1 MAVQTIIKLRRDTA
15 ANWTSTDPT
24 LAAGE
29 IGIETDSGSL
39 KIGDGATEWTGLEY
53 GPVGHELVVRVKN
66 ASNTT
71 AIPAGTFVQFAGAA
85 GDTVT
90 VEPAVTDGSVPHEY
104 MVGVVAREIA
114 AEGFGDVVQYG
125 VVAGLNTSDYIV
137 GDILYPDPDNAG
149 QLTDVK
155 PTAPDLKMPI
165 AAVIKVGAGTSGR
178 ILVRMDTGLT
188 VDELHDVNI
197 SSIASGE
204 ILKYNGTVWTN
215 GTLSLDN
222 LSTVNAPTPSD
233 RQLLV
238 YDNGTSQWVNG
249 WANETLTFAVSDEA
263 TDITTGT
270 AKVTFRAPFAM
281 TLTAIPRASLSTASS
296 SGDVTVDI
304 NEDGTSVLGA
314 NKLSIDAS
322 EKTSVTATTP
332 TTLADTAIAD
342 DAEITVDIDG
352 AGTGAKGLKVTL
364 YYRRA

>member
-1 MAVQTIIKLRRDTA
+1 MPVQTIIKLRRDTA
-15 ANWTSTDPT
+15 ANWITTNPT

-29 IGIETDSGSL
+29 TGLETDTGLLKHGDGTTTWENLDYTPTAVVEEKVLNSSGSPITKGSVVYISGATGDHPTISL
-39 KIGDGATEWTGLEY
+39 ADADTEATSSKTLGLVSATIQNGDIGTVVTNGLLSGVDTDGATAGQSVWLSSTAGEY
-53 GPVGHELVVRVKN
+53 VFGSPPAFPAHSVYLGVAVKIN
-66 ASNTT
+66 ASSGS
-71 AIPAGTFVQFAGAA
+71 IMVKVQNGY
-85 GDTVT
+85 
-90 VEPAVTDGSVPHEY
+90 E
-104 MVGVVAREIA
+104 
-114 AEGFGDVVQYG
+114 
-125 VVAGLNTSDYIV
+125 LN
-137 GDILYPDPDNAG
+137 
-149 QLTDVK
+149 
-155 PTAPDLKMPI
+155 
-165 AAVIKVGAGTSGR
+165 
-178 ILVRMDTGLT
+178 
-188 VDELHDVNI
+188 ELHDVNAG
-197 SSIASGE
+197 SPSANDV
-204 ILKYNGTVWTN
+204 LKWNGTEWVN
-215 GTLSLDN
+215 GTLTLDN